1 MTISR
6 NAPLSG
12 GGRSRMKIS
21 LNFIEFHWIQQILEM
36 NKEKDRKKRLRREKK
51 DKKKEKIIFVGG
63 SRSSGPCQAARQGR
77 LWPSRAFSR
86 SYFFKVKWIFNE
98 FLPKFDRLVLGCI
111 NEFLNFFFE
120 FVERVLL
127 IRSFLKKNAKIRKKK
142 REKNLNENCKNHD
155 FCGFF
160 DFEVAQKRQ
169 FQRIFKFFLRDD
181 VECNQ
186 ISALVKK

>member
-1 MTISR
+1 
-6 NAPLSG
+6 
-12 GGRSRMKIS
+12 MKIS

-63 SRSSGPCQAARQGR
+63 SRSSGPWQAARQGR

-127 IRSFLKKNAKIRKKK
+127 IRSFLKKNAKIRKKRERKIWMKIAKIMIFADFSTLRWPK
-142 REKNLNENCKNHD
+142 RGHINEFLNS
-155 FCGFF
+155 FF
-160 DFEVAQKRQ
+160 EMT
-169 FQRIFKFFLRDD
+169 
-181 VECNQ
+181 
-186 ISALVKK
+186 

>member
-1 MTISR
+1 
-6 NAPLSG
+6 
-12 GGRSRMKIS
+12 MKID
-21 LNFIEFHWIQQILEM
+21 
-36 NKEKDRKKRLRREKK
+36 EKSQNLDRP
-51 DKKKEKIIFVGG
+51 V
-63 SRSSGPCQAARQGR
+63 
-77 LWPSRAFSR
+77 
-86 SYFFKVKWIFNE
+86 
-98 FLPKFDRLVLGCI
+98 LVRI

-160 DFEVAQKRQ
+160 DFEVAQKRPY
-169 FQRIFKFFLRDD
+169 QRVFEFFLRDD